1 MGKSDECLRKLL
13 MFDILYPWLKAFHL
27 IAVIF
32 WMAGLLYLP
41 RLFVYHSVAK
51 SGGELEAKMEE
62 AEAKLL
68 RIIMNPAMM
77 TAFFLGLVLMAYK
90 AMSGGIAI
98 WLWIKIALA
107 FSLIFYHGFLA
118 KTRKVFLNDGR
129 PKSEKFFRRINEVPA
144 LVTVVIVILAIVKPF

>member
-1 MGKSDECLRKLL
+1 
-13 MFDILYPWLKAFHL
+13 MFEVLYPWLKAFHL

-41 RLFVYHSVAK
+41 RLFVYHSAAQA
-51 SGGELEAKMEE
+51 GGELEVKMEE

-68 RIIMNPAMM
+68 RIIMNPAMIL
-77 TAFFLGLVLMAYK
+77 AFILGIILIGYNA
-90 AMSGGIAI
+90 AAGGVAL
-98 WLWIKIALA
+98 WLWIKVALA

-118 KTRKVFLNDGR
+118 KTRKGFLNGGR

-144 LVTVVIVILAIVKPF
+144 IITVVIVILAIVQPF

>member
-1 MGKSDECLRKLL
+1 
-13 MFDILYPWLKAFHL
+13 MFDILYPWLKAFHV

-51 SGGELEAKMEE
+51 AGGELETKMEE

-68 RIIMNPAMM
+68 RIIMTPAMM
-77 TAFFLGLVLMAYK
+77 TAFLLGLVLVAYK
-90 AMSGGIAI
+90 AASGGVAL
-98 WLWIKIALA
+98 WLWIKLALA
-107 FSLIFYHGFLA
+107 FSLIFYHVFLS
-118 KTRKVFLNDGR
+118 KTRKLFLNGGR

>member
-1 MGKSDECLRKLL
+1 

-41 RLFVYHSVAK
+41 RLFIYHSVAQA
-51 SGGELEAKMEE
+51 GGELEAKMEE

-77 TAFFLGLVLMAYK
+77 TAFSLGVILIAYNAMA
-90 AMSGGIAI
+90 GGVAL
-98 WLWIKIALA
+98 WLWLKLALA
-107 FSLIFYHGFLA
+107 FSLIGYHIFLA
-118 KTRKVFLNDGR
+118 KTRKAFLNGGR
-129 PKSEKFFRRINEVPA
+129 PKSEKFFRGINEIPA
-144 LVTVVIVILAIVKPF
+144 VVNLQISNSH

>member
-1 MGKSDECLRKLL
+1 

-41 RLFVYHSVAK
+41 RLFVYHSGAQA
-51 SGGELEAKMEE
+51 GGELEAKMEE

-77 TAFFLGLVLMAYK
+77 AAFILGLILIAYK
-90 AMSGGIAI
+90 ALAGGIAI

-107 FSLIFYHGFLA
+107 VSLIFYHFSLA
-118 KTRKVFLNDGR
+118 KTRKLFLNGGR